1 VVGRASP
8 YEGDEIREVKAMK
21 WLAAVMVVVALGFF
35 VTRWAQGKVTL
46 RLVTFS
52 PTLKSR
58 RFLLSPLQRKRWDFT

>member
-1 VVGRASP
+1 
-8 YEGDEIREVKAMK
+8 MK